1 MMAMQPTEAR
11 NLFPLTRD
19 YIFLNHAGI
28 SPMSDRSRAALHSL
42 IEDMTLRPTPID
54 LVEEPADRLRRSL
67 ARLLHVSGET
77 IAITRNTAHGLSLLA
92 QGLDWQE
99 GDNLIIGKG
108 DYPENVHPWRALAER
123 GVELREAPAVDGRI
137 TPHAVFSLVDD
148 RTRVISLSH
157 VQHANGFRVDLTA
170 IGRECDRRGIVFA
183 VDAVQSVGALELDL
197 SQLPVDFLAAGACKW
212 LMGPIGA
219 GFCYCRPELLKR
231 LGTPLA
237 GVRSTTHPRDFFSAL
252 FDATD
257 EARRIE
263 ESSVSPLDIVAFG
276 VAVDLLLEVGPA
288 AVEKRVLSL
297 SRRLAEGL
305 DAGRL
310 EVVGPWPREHRESSG
325 IVSFRR
331 PGSTPTEIVRDLR
344 CAGVVGRIYPDAVR
358 LSPHFYNTEAEVDR
372 VVQILAPVRIST
384 T

>member
-1 MMAMQPTEAR
+1 MMVMQPTEAR

-19 YIFLNHAGI
+19 YIFFNHAGI
-28 SPMSDRSRAALHSL
+28 SPMSDRARAALHSL

-67 ARLLHVSGET
+67 ARLLHVPSET

-92 QGLDWQE
+92 HGLDWQP
-99 GDNLIIGKG
+99 GDNLVISQG

-123 GVELREAPAVDGRI
+123 GVELREAPVTDGRI
-137 TPHAVFSLVDD
+137 TPESVFSLVDE

-157 VQHANGFRVDLTA
+157 VQHANGCRVDLAA

-183 VDAVQSVGALELDL
+183 VDAVQSAGAIELDL
-197 SQLPVDFLAAGACKW
+197 STLPVDFLAAGACKW

-231 LGTPLA
+231 LATPLA
-237 GVRSTTHPRDFFSAL
+237 GVRSTMHPRDFLSAL
-252 FDATD
+252 FDVSD

-276 VAVDLLLEVGPA
+276 VAVDLLLEVGAA
-288 AVEKRVLSL
+288 AVERRVLSL
-297 SRRLAEGL
+297 SRRLGEGLAAEGF
-305 DAGRL
+305 
-310 EVVGPWPREHRESSG
+310 EVLGPWPREDRESSG

-331 PGSTPTEIVRDLR
+331 PGSSPAEVVRDLR
-344 CAGVVGRIYPDAVR
+344 CAGIIGRIYPDAVR

-372 VVQILAPVRIST
+372 VVQVLAPVRITPS
-384 T
+384 